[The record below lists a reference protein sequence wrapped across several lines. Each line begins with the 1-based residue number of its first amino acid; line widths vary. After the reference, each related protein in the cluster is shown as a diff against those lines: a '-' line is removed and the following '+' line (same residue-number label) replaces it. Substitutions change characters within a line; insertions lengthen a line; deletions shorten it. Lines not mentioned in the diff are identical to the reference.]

1 MLIIRTGQ
9 PNTLVVTVSQNATIP
24 NPEWLFSFTHIFS
37 KEQVQFIPTDIST
50 HKVRYDEFVFV
61 EGNGAGEIRFPYEG
75 LYTYG
80 VYQQTQG
87 SGNLN
92 PQYSQGIIEAGQAQV
107 IVQSSNTTND
117 YYIEYVSP
125 NEYNSNYIFAPNE
138 ITPATT
144 ISVYSQVIDF
154 SATPQ
159 YNSIVYRC
167 DGVSVQSCYGCT
179 NQYNITDLVAMFNTP
194 APDPL
199 SGCCTNPT
207 YCYCWS
213 DYGTYYDNGDGR
225 VRCEMTT
232 TIYDSLCSGG
242 TLTLDVIYD

>member
-1 MLIIRTGQ
+1 MIYVRNDIFKMYYYIVPDQLFKIFGHGYLVNTLIYYGTVKMKNGIFIDMLIIRTGQ
-9 PNTLVVTVSQNATIP
+9 PNTLVVTVSQNATIS

-61 EGNGAGEIRFPYEG
+61 EGSGVGEIQFPYEG

-107 IVQSSNTTND
+107 IVQSANTTND
-117 YYIEYVSP
+117 YYIEYVSN

-138 ITPATT
+138 I
-144 ISVYSQVIDF
+144 
-154 SATPQ
+154 
-159 YNSIVYRC
+159 
-167 DGVSVQSCYGCT
+167 
-179 NQYNITDLVAMFNTP
+179 
-194 APDPL
+194 
-199 SGCCTNPT
+199 NP
-207 YCYCWS
+207 
-213 DYGTYYDNGDGR
+213 
-225 VRCEMTT
+225 
-232 TIYDSLCSGG
+232 
-242 TLTLDVIYD
+242 